1 MEVQLT
7 SICQKDGFATAKV
20 MQYSKDCLSRLQD
33 NLRACS
39 HGAGSLE
46 SDSRDKTDK
55 MLKALTKCRALQG
68 LGLGMFFDARNPRR
82 HRCLSHWIQAV
93 KQRRAFDH
101 KEMNKTYATRVEK

>member
-1 MEVQLT
+1 MEVQLM

-46 SDSRDKTDK
+46 SDSRDK
-55 MLKALTKCRALQG
+55 MLKASQGQNIDKVQRTAGAWPWDVLRQESKATPVPVALDPG
-68 LGLGMFFDARNPRR
+68 GWTVGPA
-82 HRCLSHWIQAV
+82 CI
-93 KQRRAFDH
+93 
-101 KEMNKTYATRVEK
+101 